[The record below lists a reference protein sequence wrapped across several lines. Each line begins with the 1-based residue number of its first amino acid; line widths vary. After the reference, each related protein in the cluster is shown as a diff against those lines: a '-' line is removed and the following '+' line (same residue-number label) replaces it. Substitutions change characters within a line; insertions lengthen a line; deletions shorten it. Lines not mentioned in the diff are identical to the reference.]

1 MNPTIQP
8 DRILADLADLI
19 AIPSITGD
27 ENAVQDRIA
36 ELLTAAGLDVARIDA
51 DPRALALD
59 HAWPGAEMPRQTLP
73 VVAGTWRGRREGP
86 RILLVGHVDV
96 VPPGDVRN
104 WSSPPFDPVVRNGHV
119 YGRGACDM
127 KGGVAAALEA
137 IRAIAESGIELAGEV
152 VMLTVP
158 SEEDGGGGALA
169 AIRAGFTGDM
179 AVIPEPTRLDV
190 VTAHAGAI
198 TFTLDVPGK
207 AAHASTRR
215 EGVSALEKVM
225 VLLEALSADE
235 RQRNAT
241 EMNPLMRAIGLP
253 YPTII
258 GKVNGGEWAS
268 TVLDRVVLEGRYGVR
283 LGQSVDAAAADLRRA
298 IDAAWGRDE
307 FLCQFPVRLEVTGG
321 RFGSAEVPEDHPLPT
336 GIAAAAERVT
346 GRRPPLVGVPYG
358 ADMRM
363 FVTEGDTPC
372 VMYGPGDVRL
382 AHSADERVPVDEVV
396 ACARVLCNWLEAT
409 LGDLSVT
416 RGHR

>member
-1 MNPTIQP
+1 
-8 DRILADLADLI
+8 
-19 AIPSITGD
+19 
-27 ENAVQDRIA
+27 
-36 ELLTAAGLDVARIDA
+36 
-51 DPRALALD
+51 
-59 HAWPGAEMPRQTLP
+59 
-73 VVAGTWRGRREGP
+73 
-86 RILLVGHVDV
+86 
-96 VPPGDVRN
+96 
-104 WSSPPFDPVVRNGHV
+104 
-119 YGRGACDM
+119 M
-127 KGGVAAALEA
+127 KGGVAAAIEA

-179 AVIPEPTRLDV
+179 AVIPEPTRLEV

-215 EGVSALEKVM
+215 EGVSALDKVI
-225 VLLEALSADE
+225 VLLQALSADE
-235 RQRNAT
+235 QQRNAT
-241 EMNPLMRAIGLP
+241 EGNPLMRAIGLP

-258 GKVNGGEWAS
+258 GKINGGEWAS
-268 TVLDRVVLEGRYGVR
+268 TVLDRVVVEGRYGVR

-298 IDAAWGRDE
+298 IDTAWGRDE
-307 FLCQFPVRLEVTGG
+307 FLSQFPVRLEVTGG

-336 GIAAAAERVT
+336 GIADAAERVT
-346 GRRPPLVGVPYG
+346 GRRPAMVGVPYG

-382 AHSADERVPVDEVV
+382 AHSADERVPIDEVV
-396 ACARVLCNWLEAT
+396 TCAQVLCNWLETT
-409 LGDLSVT
+409 LV
-416 RGHR
+416 

>member
-1 MNPTIQP
+1 MGTDSLRAAVNPTIHP
-8 DRILADLADLI
+8 DRILADLAALI
-19 AIPSITGD
+19 AIPSVTGD
-27 ENAVQDRIA
+27 EIAVQDHIA
-36 ELLTAAGLDVARIDA
+36 ELLTAAGLDVTRIDA

-59 HAWPGAEMPRQTLP
+59 PAWPGAEMPRQSLP
-73 VVAGTWRGRREGP
+73 VVAGTWRGRRTGP

-104 WSSPPFDPVVRNGHV
+104 WSSPPFDPVVRDGHV

-127 KGGVAAALEA
+127 KGGVAAAIEA

-215 EGVSALEKVM
+215 EGVSALDKVM
-225 VLLEALSADE
+225 VLLQALSADE
-235 RQRNAT
+235 QQRNAVGG
-241 EMNPLMRAIGLP
+241 ESLDAGNRSSISNDHRQDQWRRVG
-253 YPTII
+253 
-258 GKVNGGEWAS
+258 VNGPRSGRGRRPLRSAPWS
-268 TVLDRVVLEGRYGVR
+268 IGRRCGSRSSQGDRYCLGPGRVPQSVSGPAGSDRGQVR
-283 LGQSVDAAAADLRRA
+283 LSRGAR
-298 IDAAWGRDE
+298 
-307 FLCQFPVRLEVTGG
+307 
-321 RFGSAEVPEDHPLPT
+321 GSSASN
-336 GIAAAAERVT
+336 GIADAAERVT
-346 GRRPPLVGVPYG
+346 GRRPALVGVPYG

-382 AHSADERVPVDEVV
+382 AHSADERVPLDEVV
-396 ACARVLCNWLEAT
+396 TCARVLCNWLETT
-409 LGDLSVT
+409 LV
-416 RGHR
+416 